1 MSKAPAFNRW
11 RVELKERAGEGV
23 VNPLGF
29 DPLLACRDVVLVR
42 VLPPTPPRGTCP
54 PCDRQRCPGTD
65 GRGAPGPGTG
75 SRRGAAPGRPSRRR
89 RSRTWP

>member
-42 VLPPTPPRGTCP
+42 VPPPPRHLPPVRPAAVPR
-54 PCDRQRCPGTD
+54 D
-65 GRGAPGPGTG
+65 
-75 SRRGAAPGRPSRRR
+75 
-89 RSRTWP
+89 